1 MSQITRKIIS
11 LSEYSTVSPTRID
24 SVDDEKFEQEENKSL
39 EEFEL
44 TPEDQKL
51 KNYLQKRR
59 ILTIRELKKGLE
71 ISTTSYI
78 GVAQFSNFG
87 VVVLP
92 KFLMK
97 PENLPKLIEYAYDL
111 EDIIIPESEIK
122 FEDTKNQL
130 IEIIISSF
138 VKKCQQ
144 ILRQGLIK
152 SYVTHEDNIPY
163 LRGKLLLPQQFL
175 NAIHKKLEF
184 ACEFDEL
191 EYNNIENQIL
201 RYCLEQCYH
210 IISNESLKKEIRR
223 LIHQFSGFVESV
235 PVTLDDFNKIT
246 YTRLN
251 QHYKKI
257 HQLCKLI
264 LTSTGISDFYNQK
277 IPFVNSFFVD
287 MNVIFEV
294 FVAKLFKRFY
304 PLPSEAQKGKSA
316 WKTDIGGS
324 SNIRTDIL
332 IYDENGK
339 VKSIIDT
346 KYKKKISEADRFQI
360 GFYIHEYGKNE
371 GFAILPKRLESNDQ
385 NFISEEQKIEIN
397 VRHIDIDKTIDMLY
411 LKDGQSH
418 ANDLKNLVQT
428 LVPLHQYE

>member
-1 MSQITRKIIS
+1 MSQISRKILS
-11 LSEYSTVSPTRID
+11 LSEYSTASPTKLD
-24 SVDDEKFEQEENKSL
+24 SVDDETLEQTENKSL

-44 TPEDQKL
+44 TPEDKKL
-51 KNYLQKRR
+51 QTYLHKRG
-59 ILTIRELKKGLE
+59 ILVIRELKKGLE
-71 ISTTSYI
+71 ISATSYI
-78 GVAQFSNFG
+78 GVAQFSNFA

-97 PENLPKLIEYAYDL
+97 SENLPKLIEYAYDL

-144 ILRQGLIK
+144 LLRQGLIK

-163 LRGKLLLPQQFL
+163 LRGKLLLQQQFL
-175 NAIHKKLEF
+175 NVMHKKLEF

-201 RYCLEQCYH
+201 RFCLEQCYH
-210 IISNESLKKEIRR
+210 IPSNESLKKEIRR
-223 LIHQFSGFVESV
+223 LIHQFSGFVENV
-235 PVTLDDFNKIT
+235 PITLDDFNKIT

-294 FVAKLFKRFY
+294 FVAKLFEQFY
-304 PLPSEAQKGKSA
+304 PLPSETQKGKIA
-316 WKTDIGGS
+316 WITDIGGS

-332 IYDENGK
+332 IYDESGK

-360 GFYIHEYGKNE
+360 GFYIHEYKKSE
-371 GFAILPKRLESNDQ
+371 GFAILPKHSESQDH
-385 NFISEEQKIEIN
+385 NFISKEQKITIN
-397 VRHIDIDKTIDMLY
+397 VRHIDIDEAIGLLY
-411 LKDGQSH
+411 SKNPEDIGK
-418 ANDLKNLVQT
+418 LKNRIEELVA
-428 LVPLHQYE
+428 L